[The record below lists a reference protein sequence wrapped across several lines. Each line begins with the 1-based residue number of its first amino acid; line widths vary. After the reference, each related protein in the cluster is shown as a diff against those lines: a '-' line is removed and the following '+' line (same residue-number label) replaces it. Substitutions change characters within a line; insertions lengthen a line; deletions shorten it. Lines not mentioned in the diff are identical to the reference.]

1 MILLVRGFAS
11 LAAGP
16 AQDPRNRDPAAKSAE
31 IFARDAIAPALR
43 EAVKVVHHVQQGS
56 FLPDSTRSGRFVKMD
71 KVEVP
76 ADTEDGGG
84 PEDSSGTFDGDTST
98 SDSSSDRDEEAAED
112 IADSR
117 MLMDLVT
124 PELRPRLLEI
134 NDDYR
139 MWRHR
144 ESGAQHLQLHDEEK
158 FLCGRLVTDKYRL
171 SPDKPS
177 FECPGCKVCFSNKD
191 LENTSTAF
199 WKQDFQKGCRTS
211 ILEPK
216 KNCALVRMSGDLL
229 AMMSDFHLPP

>member
-1 MILLVRGFAS
+1 MGHHL
-11 LAAGP
+11 
-16 AQDPRNRDPAAKSAE
+16 DPAAKSAE
-31 IFARDAIAPALR
+31 IYARDAIAPALR
-43 EAVKVVHHVQQGS
+43 AAVKVVHHVQQGS
-56 FLPDSTRSGRFVKMD
+56 FLPDSTRSGRFVKVD

-158 FLCGRLVTDKYRL
+158 FLCGRLVTDKY
-171 SPDKPS
+171 
-177 FECPGCKVCFSNKD
+177 
-191 LENTSTAF
+191 
-199 WKQDFQKGCRTS
+199 
-211 ILEPK
+211 
-216 KNCALVRMSGDLL
+216 
-229 AMMSDFHLPP
+229 